1 MAPPPSRG
9 HIFCV
14 WTVALI
20 GALWSGCNLGPM
32 PATTGV
38 SSVPIQRIGG
48 EAQFGWVPGYYLS
61 SAVKKDPKG
70 ASVQQLALTFEPDDL
85 AIPGLFFGG
94 RIVGEEDTGTY
105 PEAMLGYRALLDE
118 QQAFALGVVAFGTRA
133 GGARDNA
140 SYSATRVGSEVGFD
154 WNATG
159 PSHWFELH
167 LLAGFSLTGM
177 DVDGK
182 YCLDVDGKYAVQCP
196 EAGPST
202 FVDANAAGFYLAGTS
217 GATLDFARHMESA
230 FHGGRL
236 ALLVGLGTMPTVVA
250 GRQESAIVYGSAGVT
265 LTLGLGSAEKP

>member
-1 MAPPPSRG
+1 
-9 HIFCV
+9 
-14 WTVALI
+14 
-20 GALWSGCNLGPM
+20 M

-61 SAVKKDPKG
+61 SAVRKDPQGK
-70 ASVQQLALTFEPDDL
+70 SVQQLALTFEPDDL

-105 PEAMLGYRALLDE
+105 PEAMLGYRSLLDE

-133 GGARDNA
+133 GGARNHA
-140 SYSATRVGSEVGFD
+140 SYSATRIGGEVGFD

-159 PSHWFELH
+159 SSKWFELH
-167 LLAGFSLTGM
+167 LLASFSLTGA
-177 DVDGK
+177 DIDGT
-182 YCLDVDGKYAVQCP
+182 YCLDAAAPAGKYGVECP
-196 EAGPST
+196 EQSPT
-202 FVDANAAGFYLAGTS
+202 TLVDANAAGFYLGGT
-217 GATLDFARHMESA
+217 GGVTLDFARHMESA

-236 ALLVGLGTMPTVVA
+236 ALIVGLGTMPTVV
-250 GRQESAIVYGSAGVT
+250 GGKQESPVVYSAAGLT